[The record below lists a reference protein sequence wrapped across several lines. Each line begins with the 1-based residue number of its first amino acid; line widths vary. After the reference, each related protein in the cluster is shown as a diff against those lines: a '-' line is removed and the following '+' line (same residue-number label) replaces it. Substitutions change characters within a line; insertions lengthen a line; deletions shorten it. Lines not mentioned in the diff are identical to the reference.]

1 MASDDQYSDLH
12 TKLDISISDIAD
24 MIADEG
30 GEYGAYPDDTNNATV
45 TGLRDKDS
53 LVQQYF
59 MPGTL
64 MTKDL
69 LFQVTEAILDE
80 SHRTMGNGSVN
91 NITQNFISR
100 MDRHGTVLIPLNSLN
115 YGYTFI
121 TRPRLNLTGAN
132 LHQHPILTTLYNA
145 DPRSVPF
152 AIRALLDSRL
162 SRGDP
167 LYLGPNVGSSASTVT
182 QEVSEFS
189 TNAVKSPLF
198 DVRNPF
204 FVPLCNGLKGIN
216 GFPDLNLETETTAAD
231 FHSGDFT
238 FAKGSDMNNKTQE
251 LSLEFKDAQGSIIL
265 SCIYYWCLYI
275 ALQAKGVVLA
285 YPDDIYEQRLNYTVS
300 IYRFITDQTRQN
312 VLWWSKATGCFP
324 KSVPIG
330 ALFNVQQ
337 GEINISSA
345 GNFSIPFTA
354 NDVKVND
361 PGIIA
366 DFNRLMNRYAGAE
379 FGTVG
384 DTWKEV
390 NYTNAADNFNALPSI
405 ATTNN
410 GIKIKW
416 LTNDSYQD
424 EEDADTRM
432 ENIDTDIDQIRQE
445 RDKAMAFYV
454 GEDETGA

>member
-1 MASDDQYSDLH
+1 MKILHLSDTHSQHKELTDLPEA
-12 TKLDISISDIAD
+12 DII
-24 MIADEG
+24 
-30 GEYGAYPDDTNNATV
+30 V
-45 TGLRDKDS
+45 
-53 LVQQYF
+53 
-59 MPGTL
+59 
-64 MTKDL
+64 
-69 LFQVTEAILDE
+69 
-80 SHRTMGNGSVN
+80 
-91 NITQNFISR
+91 
-100 MDRHGTVLIPLNSLN
+100 
-115 YGYTFI
+115 
-121 TRPRLNLTGAN
+121 
-132 LHQHPILTTLYNA
+132 
-145 DPRSVPF
+145 
-152 AIRALLDSRL
+152 
-162 SRGDP
+162 
-167 LYLGPNVGSSASTVT
+167 
-182 QEVSEFS
+182 
-189 TNAVKSPLF
+189 
-198 DVRNPF
+198 
-204 FVPLCNGLKGIN
+204 
-216 GFPDLNLETETTAAD
+216 
-231 FHSGDFT
+231 HSGDFT

-432 ENIDTDIDQIRQE
+432 ETIDTDIDQIRQE